1 MEKDKENIKKQKSS
15 LEREMSSSKSGDEK
29 ELLTESDGNS
39 SNWITESEVTVSQDT
54 NSSGQSDKHTAQS
67 TTQESDESQVL
78 VENESDDS
86 QVVVIAKSEE
96 DVSNKQ
102 RQGSTKKE
110 KPLGEGSRTERSRG
124 NIPNST
130 GSRPYLRSHSG
141 SWRNLRKRRQS
152 KTEKISATL
161 PSEEPFQA
169 NLSGGAKEVSKTKDP
184 RQMVELPKISDGP
197 DLAETSPT
205 PAGSSQTGRISRSIE
220 NVISKL
226 DRRSMS
232 VLPQIGK
239 SPSEGAVY

>member
-1 MEKDKENIKKQKSS
+1 MKKQKTT
-15 LEREMSSSKSGDEK
+15 LEREISLSSSKSEDEK

-54 NSSGQSDKHTAQS
+54 LNSSQTDRD
-67 TTQESDESQVL
+67 TTQPTAESDDSQV
-78 VENESDDS
+78 VVVNQSDDS
-86 QVVVIAKSEE
+86 QVVVIAKSEGGA
-96 DVSNKQ
+96 SNKQ
-102 RQGSTKKE
+102 KQGNARKE
-110 KPLGEGSRTERSRG
+110 KSLGDGSGSKNERSRG

-152 KTEKISATL
+152 KTEKISANL

-169 NLSGGAKEVSKTKDP
+169 NLAAGAKEVVKPKDP
-184 RQMVELPKISDGP
+184 RQTVELPKISDCQ
-197 DLAETSPT
+197 DLTEKSPS
-205 PAGSSQTGRISRSIE
+205 PPGSSSQPGRISRSIE

-239 SPSEGAVY
+239 SSSEG